1 MSNIKSIY
9 IKAPKKTVNNKNLKL
24 VVKKKSLKKIDDIK
38 KDLQISY
45 KPLEEIKILPSKINV
60 GKCKQ
65 ENTQD
70 KVNIQNIKKENKL
83 SNDIDIKNRNN
94 RLKSILSKRGGKK
107 THYDR
112 KNIKQSFSRKRVNHK
127 RLNLKKNKTKTRERY
142 VRLLIDS
149 NNEVKGRM
157 ETKKKFQKSLMK
169 MSQKQ
174 LKRVLVNKGLI
185 KKNSK
190 APTKLLTDI
199 YLNSKLMG
207 DINVIKN

>member
-1 MSNIKSIY
+1 MSSIKNIY
-9 IKAPKKTVNNKNLKL
+9 IKAPKKTISNQNLKL
-24 VVKKKSLKKIDDIK
+24 VVKKKSLKKINDMK
-38 KDLQISY
+38 EDLQISNT
-45 KPLEEIKILPSKINV
+45 PIEEITILPSKVANV
-60 GKCKQ
+60 EKYEQ
-65 ENTQD
+65 Q
-70 KVNIQNIKKENKL
+70 NIQNIKIKKKKNL
-83 SNDIDIKNRNN
+83 SNVIERKNRNN
-94 RLKSILSKRGGKK
+94 ILKNIISNRDGEKR
-107 THYDR
+107 HYDKR
-112 KNIKQSFSRKRVNHK
+112 NVKQSFSRNRVNHK
-127 RLNLKKNKTKTRERY
+127 RLNLKKNRTKTRERY

-185 KKNSK
+185 KKNSR

-207 DINVIKN
+207 DINIIKN

>member
-1 MSNIKSIY
+1 MSSIKNIY

-24 VVKKKSLKKIDDIK
+24 VVKKKSLKKINDIK
-38 KDLQISY
+38 EDLQLFN
-45 KPLEEIKILPSKINV
+45 KPIEEMKILPSKISNV
-60 GKCKQ
+60 NKCEEK
-65 ENTQD
+65 
-70 KVNIQNIKKENKL
+70 NIQNKENIQSIKKENKL
-83 SNDIDIKNRNN
+83 YDLERENRNN
-94 RLKSILSKRGGKK
+94 RLKNIISKRGRKK
-107 THYDR
+107 THYDK
-112 KNIKQSFSRKRVNHK
+112 KNIKQSFSRIRVNHK
-127 RLNLKKNKTKTRERY
+127 RLNLKKNITKRRERY

-169 MSQKQ
+169 MSQKK
-174 LKRVLVNKGLI
+174 LKHVLVNKGLI